1 MVRSQNEEPLLSAFC
16 PLLTADHLLCLKET
30 GWRVLFAGIEAS
42 DKMSLPAGKEE
53 TSNFK
58 K

>member
-1 MVRSQNEEPLLSAFC
+1 
-16 PLLTADHLLCLKET
+16 LKET